1 MAPLADVFP
10 SAEFRDELARRGG
23 AAAARC
29 YQCATCSS
37 VCQLA
42 PENGPFP
49 RRQMLKA
56 QWGLGDHLVNDPAV
70 WLCHHCND
78 CTVRC
83 PRDAKPGDVLQTV
96 RSLAIEKLAAPA
108 FMGRLVGKA
117 GSTWLLLLGAPFLFW
132 VVVLYAATG
141 LQVPVE
147 IKEYKDVVP
156 HWLIYVVFFT
166 VTGLVTLA
174 IILSGLRFW
183 NLLGSSGQ
191 RSGSFVANLAP
202 VLVEIS
208 THKRFGSCDAAAS
221 RRWGHFTLLW
231 GFVGAAVTS
240 GFIILALYVIKS
252 EMPLPLLHPF
262 KLLGNLSA
270 VLLVVGGSILL
281 NNRLVGGDR
290 TGSPTA
296 FDNFFLFVVLL
307 LIASGVLTEVGRF
320 LFPPALAAWIYILH
334 LSTVLTL
341 FATFPYSK
349 FAHMVYRT
357 LAMVHERMTVPAG
370 VQ

>member
-10 SAEFRDELARRGG
+10 SAEFREELARRGG

-56 QWGLGDHLVNDPAV
+56 QWGFGDHLVDDPAV

-83 PRDAKPGDVLQTV
+83 PRDARPGDVLQTV
-96 RSLAIEKLAAPA
+96 RSLTIEKLAAPA

-117 GSTWLLLLGAPFLFW
+117 GSTWPLLLGAPFLFW
-132 VVVLYAATG
+132 VVVLYAVTG
-141 LQVPVE
+141 LQVPTE

-166 VTGLVTLA
+166 VSGLVTLA

-191 RSGSFVANLAP
+191 RSGSFVATLAP

-307 LIASGVLTEVGRF
+307 LIASGVLTEVARF
-320 LFPPALAAWIYILH
+320 LFPPALAVWIYILH

-357 LAMVHERMTVPAG
+357 LAMVHERMTGPAG
-370 VQ
+370 VR

>member
-10 SAEFRDELARRGG
+10 SAEFREELARRGG

-56 QWGLGDHLVNDPAV
+56 QWGFGDHLVDDPAV

-83 PRDAKPGDVLQTV
+83 PRDARPGDVLQTV
-96 RSLAIEKLAAPA
+96 RSLTIEKLAAPA

-117 GSTWLLLLGAPFLFW
+117 GSTWPLLLGAPFLFW
-132 VVVLYAATG
+132 VVVLYAVTG
-141 LQVPVE
+141 LQVPTE

-166 VTGLVTLA
+166 VSGLVTLA

-307 LIASGVLTEVGRF
+307 LIASGVLTEVARF
-320 LFPPALAAWIYILH
+320 LFPPALAVWIYILH

-357 LAMVHERMTVPAG
+357 LAMVHERMTGPAG
-370 VQ
+370 VR

>member
-10 SAEFRDELARRGG
+10 SAEFREELARRGG

-56 QWGLGDHLVNDPAV
+56 QWGFGDHLVDDPAV

-83 PRDAKPGDVLQTV
+83 PRDARPGDVLQTV

-117 GSTWLLLLGAPFLFW
+117 GSTWPLLLGAPFLFW
-132 VVVLYAATG
+132 VVVLYAVTG

-296 FDNFFLFVVLL
+296 FDNFFLSVVLL
-307 LIASGVLTEVGRF
+307 LIASGVLTEVARF
-320 LFPPALAAWIYILH
+320 LFPPALAVWIYILH

-357 LAMVHERMTVPAG
+357 LAMVHERMTGPAG
-370 VQ
+370 VR

>member
-10 SAEFRDELARRGG
+10 SAEFREELARRGG

-56 QWGLGDHLVNDPAV
+56 QWGFGDHLVDDPAV

-96 RSLAIEKLAAPA
+96 RSLTIEKLAAPA

-117 GSTWLLLLGAPFLFW
+117 GSTWPLLLGAPFLFW
-132 VVVLYAATG
+132 VVVLYAVTG
-141 LQVPVE
+141 LQVPTE

-166 VTGLVTLA
+166 VSGLVTLA

-307 LIASGVLTEVGRF
+307 LIASGVLTEVARF
-320 LFPPALAAWIYILH
+320 LFPPALAVWIYILH

-357 LAMVHERMTVPAG
+357 LAMVHERMTGPAG
-370 VQ
+370 VR